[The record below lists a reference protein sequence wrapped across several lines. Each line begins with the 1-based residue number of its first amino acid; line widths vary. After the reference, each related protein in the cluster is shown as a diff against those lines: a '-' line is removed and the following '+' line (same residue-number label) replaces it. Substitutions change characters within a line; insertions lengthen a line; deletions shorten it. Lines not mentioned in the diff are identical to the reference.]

1 MQKSVKVRLQ
11 FNTTDTEKPFVH
23 LFATKFGLVFSILQ
37 ADIMPGRGGRMI
49 MDLTGEAEDIER
61 ALAYA
66 AERNVRV
73 KILSKA
79 IVWNDAS
86 CVHCGACTAVCLH
99 KALTLD
105 PVTAELS
112 FNNESCVVCEM
123 CVKACPTGAVRVDIY
138 NGNES

>member
-11 FNTTDTEKPFVH
+11 FNTSDTEKPFVH

-66 AERNVRV
+66 TERNVWV

-79 IVWNDAS
+79 IVWNDAAS
-86 CVHCGACTAVCLH
+86 VHCGACTGRL
-99 KALTLD
+99 
-105 PVTAELS
+105 P
-112 FNNESCVVCEM
+112 
-123 CVKACPTGAVRVDIY
+123 P
-138 NGNES
+138 